1 MAHDPLKQDSGLTL
15 ERLEDLADKLQ
26 ASGLLPSSQA
36 LANGFLALIRTLT
49 DESIA
54 RTEFL
59 EERTKSEATTQAAME
74 SHLRNSEQQIANGQ
88 RHIAHVERAER
99 YFGRIERLQY
109 VQAKGLAEMAAGR
122 DKNELWH
129 ILSDMSSDIGLD
141 ALVAEEETDA

>member
-36 LANGFLALIRTLT
+36 LANGFLALIHQLT

-59 EERTKSEATTQAAME
+59 EERTKSEQATQAAMGTHARMNE
-74 SHLRNSEQQIANGQ
+74 LQIANTERARQ
-88 RHIAHVERAER
+88 HVERAEV
-99 YFGRIERLQY
+99 YFARVERLQY
-109 VQAKGLAEMAAGR
+109 VIAEALAFNVEGPFGV
-122 DKNELWH
+122 ELRK
-129 ILSDMSSDIGLD
+129 MLD
-141 ALVAEEETDA
+141 RLPLEEPTDA